1 MSRKFHTYITSI
13 ISIILICV
21 SAYSQSTPLD
31 TIGKNA
37 LHEKAFGY
45 FGVNTPEEFRTL
57 DQMRAA
63 MYLNESLNTLTRIM
77 TSGDR
82 IVLQEEQDRL
92 DNIWEWK
99 GTTDFVS
106 VLNFRKSLQLSL
118 NELAK
123 NEINKERYQEAFERK
138 SNAAARD
145 AFLNAISGV
154 QVNINPLALATN
166 ILVTSAR
173 SYMDYNK
180 RKNDLF
186 VELDEHLWKLE
197 QTEMDELARL
207 RQQVQNIYIETFKD
221 FDLENNMGL
230 KIAEIE
236 RFYQILEIGDS
247 RLRAQELLD
256 AQTIFQFFAP
266 YWYERGN
273 TYISLFETT
282 ENIANLKEAMSSFD
296 RYVDMNEKCQLYR
309 YDPRLGMIA
318 MYRLMYCE
326 GLTAQQK
333 ESLLHDIV
341 DNIRTNGSARLYAA
355 LYYINNLGKT
365 DEGLNIL
372 RSNLNP
378 EVSGH
383 NETVLAAASY
393 WDSFTNEDLKDLFC
407 KKVIVSEG
415 VDLESFVAL
424 WIKLKQETEGMSYII
439 QRHIQKNLSLEP
451 IKYKRGTITKL
462 SLMSQTDALRIHVP
476 TIKVRMEERKLRK
489 NKRYLTSFKLA
500 FAHESKF
507 FKDKA
512 RLEKKIKKVKYFKKH
527 PNQIDAVQ
535 LISKIRMGNS
545 DYYYIASTSDWDA
558 IVGYLGYTSTKQG
571 TKKYNQTEY
580 VENQYRKLFSKYAVG
595 DIDYVYTISERV
607 ASDFSDM
614 GFEPTYTYKV
624 TIPHYSQDAENA
636 ERYSVTLC
644 FLTDRIKKNDT
655 YLHLHGLIFN
665 NEYIQF

>member
-1 MSRKFHTYITSI
+1 MHRI
-13 ISIILICV
+13 IPNSFSSIILISLISI
-21 SAYSQSTPLD
+21 SAFSQSTPID
-31 TIGKNA
+31 TLKQNP
-37 LHEKAFGY
+37 LHEKAYGY
-45 FGVNTPEEFRTL
+45 FGANDPEEFRTL

-77 TSGDR
+77 ISGDR

-106 VLNFRKSLQLSL
+106 VLNYRKSLQLSL
-118 NELAK
+118 NELTK

-166 ILVTSAR
+166 VLITSAR

-180 RKNDLF
+180 RKDDLS
-186 VELDEHLWKLE
+186 VELDEQLWKLE
-197 QTEMDELARL
+197 QSEMDELARL
-207 RQQVQNIYIETFKD
+207 RQQVQDIYIETFKD
-221 FDLENNMGL
+221 FELENNMGL

-236 RFYQILEIGDS
+236 QFYQILEIEDS
-247 RLRAQELLD
+247 RLKAQELLD
-256 AQTIFQFFAP
+256 AQNTFQFFAP

-273 TYISLFETT
+273 TYISLFETS
-282 ENIANLKEAMSSFD
+282 ENRANLKEAMTSFD

-318 MYRLMYCE
+318 IYELMYRD
-326 GLTAQQK
+326 GLSVQQK
-333 ESLLHDIV
+333 ESLLQVIV

-355 LYYINNLGKT
+355 LYYINELGKT

-383 NETVLAAASY
+383 NETILAAASC
-393 WDSFTNEDLKDLFC
+393 WDSFSNEDLKDLFC
-407 KKVIVSEG
+407 KKVVVAEG
-415 VDLESFVAL
+415 IDLESYVAL
-424 WIKLKQETEGMSYII
+424 WIKLKQEPAERYYPV
-439 QRHIQKNLSLEP
+439 QRQLQKSLSLEP
-451 IKYKRGTITKL
+451 IKFKKNEITRL
-462 SLMSQTDALRIHVP
+462 SLTSKTKTLRINAQN
-476 TIKVRMEERKLRK
+476 INMRMEERRLRK
-489 NKRYLTSFKLA
+489 NKRYLSLYELSFE
-500 FAHESKF
+500 HESKF
-507 FKDKA
+507 FKDRA
-512 RLEKKIKKVKYFKKH
+512 SLEKKIKKVKYFKKH

-535 LISKIRMGNS
+535 LISKIKLGS
-545 DYYYIASTSDWDA
+545 TEYYYVSSTSDWDA
-558 IVGYLGYTSTKQG
+558 IVGYLGYASTKQG

-580 VENQYRKLFSKYAVG
+580 IENQYRKFYSKYAVG
-595 DIDYVYTISERV
+595 DIDYVYSISEKES
-607 ASDFSDM
+607 SDFSDM
-614 GFEPTYTYKV
+614 GFESTYTFKV
-624 TIPHYSQDAENA
+624 TIPHYSHDTESA

-644 FLTDRIKKNDT
+644 FLTERIKKNDT
-655 YLHLHGLIFN
+655 YLHLNGMIFN
-665 NEYIQF
+665 NEYIKF